1 MNNPSKPKI
10 AVFPGSFDPIT
21 IGHESIITRA
31 LDIFDKIIIAVG
43 NNESKKSF
51 FNLDVRLSMI
61 KEVFKNNNKVEV
73 DQFNGLTIDFCKQVN
88 ARYILRG
95 LRTSADFEYERA
107 IAQVNKAMYPEI
119 ESVFILT
126 LPEHTSINS
135 SIVREIL
142 RYGGDVSKF
151 IPQSVNLKNFV
162 I

>member
-1 MNNPSKPKI
+1 MSKI
-10 AVFPGSFDPIT
+10 AVFPGSFDPFT
-21 IGHESIITRA
+21 IGHESIVTRA

-43 NNESKKSF
+43 QNENKKGYF
-51 FNLDVRLSMI
+51 PLDVRLSLI
-61 KEVFKNNNKVEV
+61 KDVFKDIRKVEV
-73 DQFNGLTIDFCKQVN
+73 DQFNGLTIDFCKQVG

-107 IAQVNKAMYPEI
+107 IAQVNKAMYPEL
-119 ESVFILT
+119 ESVFFLT

-151 IPQSVNLKNFV
+151 IPQSVNLKKY